1 MANLVRR
8 ARSLGIGIVLS
19 LLVGACAPI
28 GSTAWCEK
36 LKDTP
41 KGDWSANQASDF
53 ARHCIFR

>member
-1 MANLVRR
+1 MANRVRW
-8 ARSLGIGIVLS
+8 ARSLGFGIALS
-19 LLVGACAPI
+19 LLAVACAPI

-36 LKDTP
+36 LKDRP